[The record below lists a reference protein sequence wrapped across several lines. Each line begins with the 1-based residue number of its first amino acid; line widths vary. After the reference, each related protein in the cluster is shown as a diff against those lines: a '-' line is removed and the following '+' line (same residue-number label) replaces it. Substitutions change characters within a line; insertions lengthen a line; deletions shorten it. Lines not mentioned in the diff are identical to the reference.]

1 MSQQDAVQRKMRVL
15 RGCVMRYG
23 VSIALAT
30 EAKYSSVD
38 TYSKVA
44 TGQGGQ
50 AQHVVELQQHR
61 RRVVSAGVAPHVL
74 VEALKAQTPAAE
86 IEGLVLTATEE
97 VDLHRPALPD
107 D

>member
-1 MSQQDAVQRKMRVL
+1 MCELCCKHGTSNRSKIQQW
-15 RGCVMRYG
+15 RY
-23 VSIALAT
+23 IARLQQ
-30 EAKYSSVD
+30 
-38 TYSKVA
+38 
-44 TGQGGQ
+44 GGGQ

-86 IEGLVLTATEE
+86 TEGLVLTATEE

>member
-1 MSQQDAVQRKMRVL
+1 
-15 RGCVMRYG
+15 MRYG

-30 EAKYSSVD
+30 EAKYSSGD

-44 TGQGGQ
+44 TGQGGLT
-50 AQHVVELQQHR
+50 QHVVELQQHR
-61 RRVVSAGVAPHVL
+61 RRVVRAGVAPHVL

-86 IEGLVLTATEE
+86 TEGLVLTATEE